1 MVSVMQNPRTGKVK
15 WILHSDRLPQRARWD
30 HLASSGFP
38 ALVPQ
43 GESSLFVHIID
54 PILTELVRSRGLY
67 IGLVPFC
74 VLIMTMTKF
83 SKLIGYQ
90 LSWFQH
96 SFTSTLP
103 PFIITQ
109 KELGQ
114 YPAILAKHWP
124 ITHNTIITIPPM
136 ELSSEVE
143 ADLAKP
149 RKAKRE
155 SHVMPTTSFL

>member
-1 MVSVMQNPRTGKVK
+1 MKR
-15 WILHSDRLPQRARWD
+15 ILHSDWVPERARWD

-43 GESSLFVHIID
+43 GESSLFGHIID
-54 PILTELVRSRGLY
+54 PVLTELVRSRGLY

-90 LSWFQH
+90 LSRFQH

-114 YPAILAKHWP
+114 YPSILAKHWP
-124 ITHNTIITIPPM
+124 ITYYAIITIPPM

-149 RKAKRE
+149 TKKTRK
-155 SHVMPTTSFL
+155 SHYAYNFFTLE